1 MNTSVPWWR
10 LIAGVLLAW
19 LVGTGQADTVQ
30 NFDTAGTAFEL
41 AQNNVN
47 PPPAVTPGGPTGNFL
62 RLASASA
69 QQNVNTVAFTKSD
82 AGTYRRITAEFDFHI
97 TGQADGMS
105 FALLDTFTWGQAG
118 PIDTIGQFY
127 QEPNIA
133 ASLGIG
139 FDIFNNFD
147 GGDQNGNH
155 VSIHFNGQKVNEFDA
170 GSVNLK
176 SGQWIHAKIIVRPGG
191 GNSDVSVIL
200 TPSGGNPVT
209 ICTNVAVAGLQPYES
224 RVMFGART
232 GGLTAD
238 HDVDNVNVKF
248 EEPILG
254 TVGLGFAAYAT
265 PETFPAQI
273 YISRYGASTG
283 DVTINFATS
292 NLTAVAGVD
301 YVATNGTLTFSPTEL
316 VKFFR
321 VEPIDNPTIQ
331 PNRTFTVHI
340 SNPGGGVTLDTQA
353 MATVTIVDNDD
364 PARVGAWGAPID
376 MPVNPY
382 PVVPIHLNLLPN
394 GKLLLW
400 DRGAPFDTAFGG
412 TDGYPYVW
420 DVAAGTFTRT
430 PFQGYDLFCSGHV
443 LMTDGRLFAPGGHI
457 ADGVGE
463 AKASIYDPTSNIW
476 TRVTD
481 MNAGRWYP
489 TATVLGNG
497 DLLVEAG
504 TVDIAIDVNKTAQ
517 IWQIASSTWRNLTTA
532 AVQHGVFPA
541 WANYY
546 PFMYVAP
553 NGKVFNAGPQQ
564 MARYLDPTGAG
575 LWTDVAASSLAY
587 RDYGT
592 SVMYD
597 DGKVMIHGGNPPE
610 GYTQPSI
617 YAQTA
622 TVYPSRVTEV
632 INLNDATPA
641 WRQTTPA
648 NTGRRHGTAVLLP
661 DGKVF
666 LCNGSSSPGF
676 NLAAGKVLMAE
687 MWDPATELWTPM
699 APNVRY
705 RGYHANALL
714 LPDGRVVATGGG
726 HPNPADDLAEP
737 SAEIYSPPYL
747 FRGARPTITSV
758 PGQVTYGE
766 QFTVTTPDAASIT
779 NVVWIRPGNTTHA
792 YDQNQR
798 INRLAF
804 TVGNGELRVT
814 VPTDPNL
821 CPPGHH
827 MLFILNTNGVPS
839 VSQFVRLGM
848 GILSVTKFG
857 ADNLVTVT
865 TYPGTKYTL
874 ERASALPATVWT
886 PVVADFTAT
895 ANTTLITDPGG
906 AGTAKRFYRVRQV
919 P

>member
-1 MNTSVPWWR
+1 
-10 LIAGVLLAW
+10 
-19 LVGTGQADTVQ
+19 
-30 NFDTAGTAFEL
+30 
-41 AQNNVN
+41 
-47 PPPAVTPGGPTGNFL
+47 
-62 RLASASA
+62 
-69 QQNVNTVAFTKSD
+69 
-82 AGTYRRITAEFDFHI
+82 
-97 TGQADGMS
+97 
-105 FALLDTFTWGQAG
+105 
-118 PIDTIGQFY
+118 
-127 QEPNIA
+127 
-133 ASLGIG
+133 
-139 FDIFNNFD
+139 
-147 GGDQNGNH
+147 
-155 VSIHFNGQKVNEFDA
+155 
-170 GSVNLK
+170 
-176 SGQWIHAKIIVRPGG
+176 
-191 GNSDVSVIL
+191 
-200 TPSGGNPVT
+200 
-209 ICTNVAVAGLQPYES
+209 
-224 RVMFGART
+224 
-232 GGLTAD
+232 
-238 HDVDNVNVKF
+238 
-248 EEPILG
+248 
-254 TVGLGFAAYAT
+254 
-265 PETFPAQI
+265 
-273 YISRYGASTG
+273 
-283 DVTINFATS
+283 
-292 NLTAVAGVD
+292 
-301 YVATNGTLTFSPTEL
+301 
-316 VKFFR
+316 
-321 VEPIDNPTIQ
+321 
-331 PNRTFTVHI
+331 
-340 SNPGGGVTLDTQA
+340 
-353 MATVTIVDNDD
+353 
-364 PARVGAWGAPID
+364 
-376 MPVNPY
+376 
-382 PVVPIHLNLLPN
+382 
-394 GKLLLW
+394 
-400 DRGAPFDTAFGG
+400 
-412 TDGYPYVW
+412 
-420 DVAAGTFTRT
+420 
-430 PFQGYDLFCSGHV
+430 
-443 LMTDGRLFAPGGHI
+443 
-457 ADGVGE
+457 
-463 AKASIYDPTSNIW
+463 
-476 TRVTD
+476 

-632 INLNDATPA
+632 INLNDPTPA

-687 MWDPATELWTPM
+687 MWDPATELWTPV

-804 TVGNGELRVT
+804 TVGNGELRVS

-886 PVVADFTAT
+886 PIAADFTAT